1 MSGDCLYIPSQWV
14 HQSNILSHDNSLEFS
29 WRPESWTPDQDC
41 SRAFKQRIISTL
53 SFPGEGYASI
63 EKTMDTEE
71 ILMVKLT
78 KLLDKLISL
87 ETNIELSTFL
97 TEMVSDVS
105 LTPDMQEWTEECR
118 DRLSEMFKTID
129 VNSDGHINNDD
140 LKAIT
145 DQNVKKF
152 IGRMEDRFADLND
165 VIIDQRVDFSLGHL
179 KPHSRRE
186 LVESV
191 REVDGSDGSRSREE
205 L

>member
-1 MSGDCLYIPSQWV
+1 
-14 HQSNILSHDNSLEFS
+14 
-29 WRPESWTPDQDC
+29 
-41 SRAFKQRIISTL
+41 
-53 SFPGEGYASI
+53 
-63 EKTMDTEE
+63 MDTEE

>member
-1 MSGDCLYIPSQWV
+1 
-14 HQSNILSHDNSLEFS
+14 
-29 WRPESWTPDQDC
+29 
-41 SRAFKQRIISTL
+41 
-53 SFPGEGYASI
+53 
-63 EKTMDTEE
+63 
-71 ILMVKLT
+71 MVKLT

-87 ETNIELSTFL
+87 ERNVELSTFL

>member
-1 MSGDCLYIPSQWV
+1 
-14 HQSNILSHDNSLEFS
+14 
-29 WRPESWTPDQDC
+29 
-41 SRAFKQRIISTL
+41 
-53 SFPGEGYASI
+53 
-63 EKTMDTEE
+63 
-71 ILMVKLT
+71 MVKLT

-129 VNSDGHINNDD
+129 VNSDGHFNNDD

-145 DQNVKKF
+145 DQNVKRF

>member
-1 MSGDCLYIPSQWV
+1 MWV
-14 HQSNILSHDNSLEFS
+14 HQANIVSQDNSLEFK

-41 SRAFKQRIISTL
+41 QRGFKKRTISTL
-53 SFPGEGYASI
+53 SFPGESYAAI
-63 EKTMDTEE
+63 EKTLDTEE

-78 KLLDKLISL
+78 ELLDKLVKL
-87 ETNIELSTFL
+87 EKDIELSTFL

-105 LTPDMQEWTEECR
+105 FTPDLQEWTEELR
-118 DRLSEMFKTID
+118 DRLSEMFQTID
-129 VNSDGHINNDD
+129 VNSDGHINNED

-145 DQNVKKF
+145 HQNVRKF

-165 VIIDQRVDFSLGHL
+165 VIIDQRVDFSLGQL

-186 LVESV
+186 MMKQVGQSEGGQTSK
-191 REVDGSDGSRSREE
+191 SREE

>member
-1 MSGDCLYIPSQWV
+1 
-14 HQSNILSHDNSLEFS
+14 
-29 WRPESWTPDQDC
+29 
-41 SRAFKQRIISTL
+41 
-53 SFPGEGYASI
+53 
-63 EKTMDTEE
+63 MDTEE

-78 KLLDKLISL
+78 KLLDKLLSL
-87 ETNIELSTFL
+87 KTNIELSTFL

-145 DQNVKKF
+145 DQNVKRF

-186 LVESV
+186 LVEEV
-191 REVDGSDGSRSREE
+191 RESDETERSRSREE

>member
-1 MSGDCLYIPSQWV
+1 
-14 HQSNILSHDNSLEFS
+14 
-29 WRPESWTPDQDC
+29 
-41 SRAFKQRIISTL
+41 
-53 SFPGEGYASI
+53 
-63 EKTMDTEE
+63 MDTEE

-145 DQNVKKF
+145 DQNVKRF

>member
-1 MSGDCLYIPSQWV
+1 
-14 HQSNILSHDNSLEFS
+14 
-29 WRPESWTPDQDC
+29 
-41 SRAFKQRIISTL
+41 
-53 SFPGEGYASI
+53 
-63 EKTMDTEE
+63 MDTEE

-145 DQNVKKF
+145 DQNVRRF

>member
-1 MSGDCLYIPSQWV
+1 
-14 HQSNILSHDNSLEFS
+14 
-29 WRPESWTPDQDC
+29 
-41 SRAFKQRIISTL
+41 
-53 SFPGEGYASI
+53 
-63 EKTMDTEE
+63 MDTEE

-129 VNSDGHINNDD
+129 VNSDGHIKNDD

-145 DQNVKKF
+145 DQNVKRF

>member
-1 MSGDCLYIPSQWV
+1 
-14 HQSNILSHDNSLEFS
+14 
-29 WRPESWTPDQDC
+29 
-41 SRAFKQRIISTL
+41 
-53 SFPGEGYASI
+53 
-63 EKTMDTEE
+63 MDTEE

-78 KLLDKLISL
+78 KLLDKLINL
-87 ETNIELSTFL
+87 ERNIELSTFL

-118 DRLSEMFKTID
+118 HRLSEMFKTID

-145 DQNVKKF
+145 DQNVKRF